1 MSAVPAAVRLPR
13 SVAARRALLTVLFLG
28 GFLGLALLFGGS
40 AHAASGQDG
49 PGSGATSATAGL
61 IEQNDTTD
69 EAADNTSD
77 KAADNTSHEAADDT
91 SHEAADKAGGA
102 TPKAQRATS
111 ETARKVIDPV
121 AKSAERTGEIT
132 RPVGEAGQ
140 GVTEPV
146 RPGGLTERTGLQQG
160 DDSGAGGSAADRGT
174 ETTPDASGTR
184 AGYGP
189 NGPDRPA
196 AHGTADAEAADPG
209 PAHHATPSEVTHQG
223 GSPVHPLPPV
233 QQGPAAPAS
242 GGSPGAGDGHGP
254 RGGQH
259 QLAGV
264 VTGMEH
270 YGPLCAAGAVRAA
283 EGTPTRER
291 CGDVLEFPG

>member
-1 MSAVPAAVRLPR
+1 
-13 SVAARRALLTVLFLG
+13 LLTVLFLG
-28 GFLGLALLFGGS
+28 GFLGLAVLFGGS

-49 PGSGATSATAGL
+49 ADSGATSATAGL
-61 IEQNDTTD
+61 LEQNDTTD
-69 EAADNTSD
+69 
-77 KAADNTSHEAADDT
+77 KAADKTSDEAA
-91 SHEAADKAGGA
+91 GA
-102 TPKAQRATS
+102 TPTAQRPTS
-111 ETARKVIDPV
+111 ETARKVIEPA
-121 AKSAERTGEIT
+121 AKSAGRTGEIT

-174 ETTPDASGTR
+174 ETTPDAPGTP